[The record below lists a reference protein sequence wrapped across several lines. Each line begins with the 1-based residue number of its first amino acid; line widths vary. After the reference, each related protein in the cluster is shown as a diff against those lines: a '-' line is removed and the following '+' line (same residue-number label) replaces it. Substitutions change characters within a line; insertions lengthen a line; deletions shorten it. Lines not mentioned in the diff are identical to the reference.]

1 MVMNIENRIEE
12 LGIKLPV
19 PPTPVATYSVCKKSG
34 NLVFVSG
41 QGPIIEGRQMYTGKV
56 GREVSCEEGYQAAR
70 YCGINLLA
78 QLKNYLGDLDKV
90 KQVVHLKGFVASAS
104 DFTEQ
109 PKVINGSSDLMVEVF
124 GEAGRHTRCALGT
137 NVLPTDI
144 PVEVELVV
152 EIAE

>member
-1 MVMNIENRIEE
+1 MNIENRIAE
-12 LGIKLPV
+12 LGIELPV
-19 PPTPVATYSVCKKSG
+19 PPLPVATYAVCKQSG
-34 NLVFVSG
+34 NLLFVSG
-41 QGPIIEGRQMYTGKV
+41 QGPIIGGKQMFTGKV
-56 GREVSCEEGYQAAR
+56 GQEVSREEGYQAAR

-78 QLKNYLGDLDKV
+78 QLKHYLGDLDRV
-90 KQVVHLKGFVASAS
+90 KQVVHLKGFVASDS
-104 DFTEQ
+104 RFTEQ
-109 PKVINGSSDLMVEVF
+109 PSVINGSSDLMVEVF

>member
-1 MVMNIENRIEE
+1 MNIENRIES

-19 PPTPVATYSVCKKSG
+19 PPVPVATYAVCKQSG

-41 QGPIIEGRQMYTGKV
+41 QGPIIEGKQMYTGKV
-56 GREVSCEEGYQAAR
+56 GREVSREEGYQAAR

-90 KQVVHLKGFVASAS
+90 KQVVHLKGFVASDS

-109 PKVINGSSDLMVEVF
+109 PSVINGSSDLMVEVF

>member
-1 MVMNIENRIEE
+1 MNIENRIEE

-19 PPTPVATYSVCKKSG
+19 PPVPVATYAVCKQCG

-41 QGPIIEGRQMYTGKV
+41 QGPIIEGKQMYTGKV
-56 GREVSCEEGYQAAR
+56 GREVSREEGYQAAR

-78 QLKNYLGDLDKV
+78 QLKSYLGDLDKV
-90 KQVVHLKGFVASAS
+90 KQVVHLKGFVASDN

-109 PKVINGSSDLMVEVF
+109 PSVINGSSDLMVEVF

-152 EIAE
+152 EIAD